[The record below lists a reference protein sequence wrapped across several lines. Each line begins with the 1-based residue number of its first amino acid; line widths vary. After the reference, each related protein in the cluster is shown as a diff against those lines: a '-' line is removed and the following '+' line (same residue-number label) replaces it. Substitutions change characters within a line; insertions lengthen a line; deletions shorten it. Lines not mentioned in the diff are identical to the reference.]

1 MPAQIIEA
9 PALVL
14 IFILLIIASD
24 SIRKKGAITLV
35 YAATYAVCRFV
46 IEFFL
51 GDVRRVFDDTLTGSQ
66 ITSLIILVAAVASLM
81 IYKIYF
87 VKFLKKKS
95 G

>member
-35 YAATYAVCRFV
+35 YAAIYAVCRFV

-51 GDVRRVFDDTLTGSQ
+51 CDVRRVFDDTLTGSQ

-87 VKFLKKKS
+87 VRHLKKKS

>member
-1 MPAQIIEA
+1 M
-9 PALVL
+9 

-51 GDVRRVFDDTLTGSQ
+51 CDVRRVFDDTLTG
-66 ITSLIILVAAVASLM
+66 
-81 IYKIYF
+81 YR
-87 VKFLKKKS
+87 
-95 G
+95 

>member
-51 GDVRRVFDDTLTGSQ
+51 GDVRRVFDDTRRWF
-66 ITSLIILVAAVASLM
+66 
-81 IYKIYF
+81 YKIY
-87 VKFLKKKS
+87 VVRHLKKKS